1 MTNQSKLVLNQ
12 NKSKNQKQTL
22 KRLLMYLGETKLL
35 LSLAIIMSVVATLGG
50 LYASYAIS
58 PMIGIIQSTLDGAI
72 SVSEMSSKLLLQ
84 IVILGI
90 VFAIEV
96 LGMYMSGR
104 LMVKISQRTVQ
115 SIREEMFEKILKTPV
130 VNHDRN
136 SHGDLMSRFTN
147 DIDLV
152 GEGLNSA
159 AASIII
165 NIFTL
170 IGTIAV
176 MLYMNVVLTMVTM
189 IIIPLLGLMS
199 SVIVKKSKFY
209 SRRQQQ
215 SLGQLNGYIEES
227 IEGQTVMQL
236 FNHQKKSQEI
246 FKEKNQ
252 VYRKNAQWAQITSI
266 MIYPLMQNI
275 NTISYAV
282 IGIVGG
288 YLSVIG
294 KLSIGNL
301 IAYVN
306 MTRQQGKPINEISSQ
321 FTILQSALASAERIF
336 ELIDWEDEP
345 SKASDIDVETVKGD
359 VRFENVTF
367 GYTNEKMVLKNVTF
381 WASEGEKIAFVGST
395 GAGKTTIT
403 NLISRFYEINSGEIL
418 IDGIN
423 IQDMNRWKLREH
435 IAMVLQDTD
444 LFSGTIMENIRYG
457 NLNASDEECIAAAK
471 LANAHH
477 FIKTLEKGY
486 NTVISGTGSEL
497 SQGQKQ
503 LLNIARAA
511 VANPSILILDEA
523 TSSIDTRTEKLIEK
537 GMDSLMKGRTT
548 FIIAHRLSTVRNADA
563 IIVLENGEIIERGNH
578 EALVELGGRY
588 ASLYSGQTELA

>member
-1 MTNQSKLVLNQ
+1 MTNQSKLIVKS

-22 KRLLMYLGETKLL
+22 RRLISYLGESKLL
-35 LSLAIIMSVVATLGG
+35 LSLAILLSIIATIGG
-50 LYASYAIS
+50 LYASYAIA
-58 PMIGIIQSTLDGAI
+58 PMIDTIQSALSGHTTTEQMTHTL
-72 SVSEMSSKLLLQ
+72 VVQ
-84 IVILGI
+84 IIFLGF
-90 VFAIEV
+90 VFVVEV
-96 LGMYMSGR
+96 VGMYLSGR

-115 SIREEMFEKILKTPV
+115 SIRKEMFERILKTRV

-176 MLYMNVVLTMVTM
+176 MLYMNVALTLVT
-189 IIIPLLGLMS
+189 IVIIPLLGLMS
-199 SVIVKKSKFY
+199 SIIVKKSRIY
-209 SRRQQQ
+209 SKRQQQ
-215 SLGQLNGYIEES
+215 SLGDLNGFIEET
-227 IEGQTVMQL
+227 IEGQTVVQL
-236 FNHQKKSQEI
+236 FNHQHKAQDTFKKKNEI
-246 FKEKNQ
+246 
-252 VYRKNAQWAQITSI
+252 YRKNSQWAQITSI
-266 MIYPLMQNI
+266 MIYPLMQNV

-288 YLSVIG
+288 YLSVVG
-294 KLSIGNL
+294 KLSIANL
-301 IAYVN
+301 VAYVN

-336 ELIDWEDEP
+336 ELIDWEEEP
-345 SKASDIDVETVKGD
+345 SKVTDKDVETIKGD
-359 VRFENVTF
+359 VRFEDVTF
-367 GYTNEKMVLKNVTF
+367 GYNRSKMVLKNVTF
-381 WASEGEKIAFVGST
+381 WAAPGEKIAFVGST

-403 NLISRFYEINSGEIL
+403 NLISRFYEINSGSIL
-418 IDGIN
+418 IDGMD
-423 IQDMNRWKLREH
+423 IQDINRWSLRKH
-435 IAMVLQDTD
+435 IAMVLQDTN
-444 LFSGTIMENIRYG
+444 LFTGTIMENIRYG
-457 NLNASDEECIAAAK
+457 NLDASDAECIDAAK

-477 FIKTLEKGY
+477 FIMTLEKGY
-486 NTVISGTGSEL
+486 DTPISGTGSEL

-523 TSSIDTRTEKLIEK
+523 TSSIDTRTEKMIEK
-537 GMDSLMKGRTT
+537 GMDSLMSGRTT

-563 IIVLENGEIIERGNH
+563 IIVLENGEIVERGDHDSLLNL
-578 EALVELGGRY
+578 EGRY
-588 ASLYSGQTELA
+588 ASLYSGQTELS

>member
-1 MTNQSKLVLNQ
+1 MTNQSKLVVKT
-12 NKSKNQKQTL
+12 NKPKNQKKTFA
-22 KRLLMYLGETKLL
+22 RLVTYLGKSKLL
-35 LSLAIIMSVVATLGG
+35 LSLAIILSVIATLGG

-58 PMIGIIQSTLDGAI
+58 PMIAIIQEALDGVKTYAQMR
-72 SVSEMSSKLLLQ
+72 SELFVQ
-84 IVILGI
+84 IVILAVVFI
-90 VFAIEV
+90 VEV
-96 LGMYMSGR
+96 AGMYLSGR

-115 SIREEMFEKILKTPV
+115 SIREEMFEKVLKTPV

-136 SHGDLMSRFTN
+136 AHGDLMSRFTN

-176 MLYMNVVLTMVTM
+176 MLYMNVLLTFVTL

-199 SVIVKKSKFY
+199 SVIVKKSKYY
-209 SRRQQQ
+209 SKRQQQ
-215 SLGQLNGYIEES
+215 TLGDLNGYIEES

-236 FNHQKKSQEI
+236 FNHQDKSQET
-246 FKEKNQ
+246 FRTKNEI
-252 VYRKNAQWAQITSI
+252 YRKNAQWAQITSI

-288 YLSVIG
+288 YLSVNG
-294 KLSIGNL
+294 MLSIGNL
-301 IAYVN
+301 VAYVN

-345 SKASDIDVETVKGD
+345 SKDTDIHVETLKGD
-359 VRFENVTF
+359 VRFDNVTF
-367 GYTNEKMVLKNVTF
+367 GYNADKMVLKNVTF
-381 WASEGEKIAFVGST
+381 WAAPGEKIAFVGST

-403 NLISRFYEINSGEIL
+403 NLISRFYEINGGTIS
-418 IDGIN
+418 IDGEDIRN
-423 IQDMNRWKLREH
+423 LNRWDLRKN
-435 IAMVLQDTD
+435 IAMVLQDTN

-457 NLNASDEECIAAAK
+457 NLSASDEECIAAAK

-477 FIKTLEKGY
+477 FIRTLEKGY
-486 NTVISGTGSEL
+486 DTVISGTGSEL

-537 GMDSLMKGRTT
+537 GMDSLMNGRTT

-563 IIVLENGEIIERGNH
+563 IIVLENGEIIERGSH
-578 EALVELGGRY
+578 DDLVMLGGRY
-588 ASLYSGQTELA
+588 ASLYSGQSELS

>member
-1 MTNQSKLVLNQ
+1 MANQSKLVVNTS
-12 NKSKNQKQTL
+12 KSKNQKQTFA
-22 KRLLMYLGETKLL
+22 RLLTYLGESKLL
-35 LSLAIIMSVVATLGG
+35 LSLAIILSVVATVGG

-58 PMIGIIQSTLDGAI
+58 PMISIIQSALDGVL
-72 SVSEMSSKLLLQ
+72 SYSEMRSQLFIQ
-84 IVILGI
+84 IVILAI
-90 VFAIEV
+90 VFVVEV
-96 LGMYMSGR
+96 GGMYLSGR

-115 SIREEMFEKILKTPV
+115 SIREEMFEKVLKTPV
-130 VNHDRN
+130 VNHDQN
-136 SHGDLMSRFTN
+136 AHGDLMSRFTN

-176 MLYMNVVLTMVTM
+176 MLYMNIVLTIVTM

-199 SVIVKKSKFY
+199 SVIVKKSKYY
-209 SRRQQQ
+209 SKRQQQ
-215 SLGQLNGYIEES
+215 SLGDLNGYIEES

-236 FNHQKKSQEI
+236 FNHQRKSQET
-246 FKEKNQ
+246 FNKKNLT
-252 VYRKNAQWAQITSI
+252 YRKNAQWAQITSI

-288 YLSVIG
+288 YLSVLG
-294 KLSIGNL
+294 KLSIANL
-301 IAYVN
+301 VAYVN

-336 ELIDWEDEP
+336 ELLDWEDEP
-345 SKASDIDVETVKGD
+345 SKDSDISVEDIKGD

-367 GYTNEKMVLKNVTF
+367 GYNDQKMVLKNVTF
-381 WASEGEKIAFVGST
+381 WASPGEKIAFVGST

-403 NLISRFYEINSGEIL
+403 NLISRFYEINSGSIL

-423 IQDMNRWKLREH
+423 IEDMNRWKLREH
-435 IAMVLQDTD
+435 IAMVLQDTN

-457 NLNASDEECIAAAK
+457 NLNATDEECIEAAK

-477 FIKTLEKGY
+477 FIKTLENGY
-486 NTVISGTGSEL
+486 ETVISGSGSEL

-578 EALVELGGRY
+578 DKLVELGGRY
-588 ASLYSGQTELA
+588 ASLYSGQTELS